1 MSSVSVREVATRAGV
16 SVGTVSNVL
25 NRPEKVAPAT
35 VVKVHRAIDEL
46 GYVRNDAA
54 RQLRLGRSRS
64 IGLVLLDVANPFFT
78 DLARGAEQVA
88 ESSSN
93 SILLGNSDQNAAREA
108 RYLDLFEE
116 QRVQGVLIS
125 PIDDVSERIRRLQHR
140 GIPAVLV
147 DRKSDLDLC
156 CSVSVD
162 DISGG
167 RLATQHLLDTGR
179 RRIAFVGGP
188 ITIRQI
194 ADRLSG
200 ALGAVGAVPGS
211 TLEHIPLDS
220 PTVLAGRAAGQ
231 ALIERP
237 PGARPDAIF
246 AVNDLVA
253 VGILQALILTG
264 GARVPDDIALIGY
277 DDIAFAST
285 AVVPISSIRQPSEL
299 IGRTAVELVLEE
311 SAAISSAAAHRH
323 RHVVF
328 QPELVMRESTA
339 AR

>member
-1 MSSVSVREVATRAGV
+1 MSSVSVREVATSAGV

-25 NRPEKVAPAT
+25 NRPEKVAPTT
-35 VVKVHRAIDEL
+35 VEKVHRAIDEL

-88 ESSSN
+88 ESSGS

-125 PIDDVSERIRRLQHR
+125 PIDDVDERIRQLQRR

-162 DISGG
+162 DMSGG

-194 ADRLSG
+194 ADRLAG
-200 ALGAVGAVPGS
+200 ARGAVAMVPGS

-231 ALIERP
+231 ALIERA
-237 PGARPDAIF
+237 PGERPDAIF

-253 VGILQALILTG
+253 VGILQSLILTG

-311 SAAISSAAAHRH
+311 SAAIGTAAVHTH

-328 QPELVMRESTA
+328 QPELVERESTSP
-339 AR
+339 R

>member
-25 NRPEKVAPAT
+25 NRPEKVAPTT

-64 IGLVLLDVANPFFT
+64 IGLVLLDVSNPFFT

-88 ESSSN
+88 ESSGN
-93 SILLGNSDQNAAREA
+93 SILLGNSDQNPAREA

-125 PIDDVSERIRRLQHR
+125 PIDDVDERIRRLQR
-140 GIPAVLV
+140 RDIPAVLV

-194 ADRLSG
+194 ADRLAG
-200 ALGAVGAVPGS
+200 AAGAVAMMPGS
-211 TLEHIPLDS
+211 TLEHVPLDA

-237 PGARPDAIF
+237 PSERPDAIF

-328 QPELVMRESTA
+328 QPELVMRESTSA
-339 AR
+339 S